1 MIPPHESLYID
12 GQVGDGIL
20 EMMKA
25 TVFFRLMCEAKLPLD
40 TYAEYLA
47 QEAIFLDN
55 AARLYRRAFERMKVG
70 VGQEQN
76 EIFATFF
83 WERYQYFS
91 NQLELFTS
99 GKKVS
104 PKPQEANAAL
114 KLYMSSLETVI
125 AEDKDLKFLPV
136 AFLHRD
142 WLYGTLAGVKLEK
155 RMRNVCGKDWS
166 NSYKRFDESLTF
178 TEMFFDKTYE
188 KGHDKLYL
196 NIFHHN
202 ALQALNFF
210 RALSN
215 EPALTMEEIKDKYVY
230 F

>member
-1 MIPPHESLYID
+1 MIGRHESLYRG
-12 GQVGDGIL
+12 GQVGHGIL
-20 EMMKA
+20 KMTKS
-25 TVFFRLMCEAKLPLD
+25 TKFFAFMRQGVLSLD

-47 QEAIFLDN
+47 QEAIFLDY
-55 AARLYRRAFERMKVG
+55 AAALYRRGFERMKVG

-83 WERYQYFS
+83 WERHQYFS
-91 NQLELFTS
+91 NQLELFIS
-99 GKKVS
+99 GKKVNLK
-104 PKPQEANAAL
+104 PKEANAAL
-114 KLYMSSLETVI
+114 QVYMSSLESVI

-142 WLYGTLAGVKLEK
+142 WLYGELAGGEFEN

-166 NSYKRFDESLTF
+166 NSYKKLDKRLTL
-178 TEMFFDKTYE
+178 TEMFFHKTYE
-188 KGHDKLYL
+188 EGQDKVYL
-196 NIFHHN
+196 NIFHQN

-210 RALSN
+210 RALFK
-215 EPALTMEEIKDKYVY
+215 EPALTMEEIKEKFVY